1 MRAMYGILLGALFA
15 LGQQPPV
22 PASNPEPSGTVFS
35 VTSTLVQVDAVV
47 TAGKG
52 RSVPDL
58 TANDFQVL
66 IDGKRQQLTQ
76 FWYVPL
82 SVESRMPEPVHTAAK
97 TVLIPLPPPSAPLRA
112 EDVRR
117 TIVLMVDDLGL
128 AFESM
133 AFVRSSLLTLVE
145 NQIQPGDLVAVIRT
159 GAGSGALEQFTSE
172 KRVLVSLIDG
182 LRWNP
187 NGRSGIS
194 LFEPLGMYSDLAQR
208 LSAGLP
214 NGAESSPDVRFEI
227 RGPFPPWVRLAR
239 LD

>member
-22 PASNPEPSGTVFS
+22 PVSNPEPSGTVFI

-47 TAGKG
+47 TDGKG

-66 IDGKRQQLTQ
+66 IDGKRQQLRH
-76 FWYVPL
+76 FSYVPV

-97 TVLIPLPPPSAPLRA
+97 TAPVLLPPPSAPLRA

-128 AFESM
+128 SFESM
-133 AFVRSSLLTLVE
+133 ASSAVRC
-145 NQIQPGDLVAVIRT
+145 
-159 GAGSGALEQFTSE
+159 
-172 KRVLVSLIDG
+172 
-182 LRWNP
+182 
-187 NGRSGIS
+187 
-194 LFEPLGMYSDLAQR
+194 
-208 LSAGLP
+208 
-214 NGAESSPDVRFEI
+214 
-227 RGPFPPWVRLAR
+227 
-239 LD
+239 